1 MAVLGD
7 SPRPLASARRLG
19 LVAGGCVAVVAAT
32 AVLVGSASHERAEP
46 ALPSAPSAIA
56 TLPLRV
62 EWGGCAEVRWR
73 NDAPW
78 CLVGAGAVL
87 RLWIEDPRHERLEVA
102 VDGSVVPVERF
113 AIEGEPGGGLRV
125 RVPAGAASLVVRVP
139 DTPPGEGAWSLALGP
154 VASEL
159 PLRLPAEIGRAIGER
174 DAEAARRAAE
184 RTFADALAG
193 GRLSQAVDL
202 ALVVTF
208 ELARR
213 RLDAAAAA
221 RLLQRVDAAAQRYP
235 KGRGDLAAYRGLHHW
250 YRGATQDAAESL
262 RDAARVAVRLEDT
275 ALAADAIPIYAETLA
290 QLGYFEDARRWAR
303 EGLRIVRA
311 RHPCE
316 LGSALRTVG
325 WVNLRLRQRGRPHDD
340 PAPFL
345 QEALQV
351 FDAGGRCPRA
361 AKRGGAHLSLALL
374 ALDQGR
380 LDDAA
385 ARLAAIDRAA
395 LALDERVLADD
406 IDVRIGLAQDDV
418 ARAGAAYERLVHS
431 AGRSGTSDA
440 RWRLH
445 TRRGCL
451 LERRGDDVGAI
462 AAFRLAEAE
471 LDELVRLQAV
481 GIGRG
486 ELAERYHE
494 STDALVERLLA
505 RGEPER
511 AWCIVRQD
519 QARRRTAT
527 AAPSVLSTTERAEL
541 DEEIRRYRQHRLE
554 ADELEAR
561 ADELP
566 RDERASVLHDAALAR
581 EASRAL
587 ANALAKTLGTRAPHP
602 RCAELAPPAPGELL
616 LGLYPRER
624 EWLVLATDDVVGTI
638 VAAVP
643 APAPDDPPEAL
654 ARALLEPVGA
664 RLEAATRVR
673 VLAHR
678 QAQRIDVHALPWR
691 GAPLGTRVPVSY
703 GVELP
708 ITPASASTSSGR
720 RALLVADPTDTLEG
734 AEAEVARV
742 HEQLASAGWTT
753 SVVSRRDLPPPGTL
767 SLAGHDLFHY
777 AGHAEASSRSDRG
790 GWPPFPGGEA
800 GWAAFLELGPAGRLT
815 AHDVITTRQTPRM
828 AVLAGC
834 RTGALE
840 LDHGHTSLALA
851 FLVAGSEQVIASAEA
866 VQDAR
871 GARFAQELYAA
882 LERGSELDLVQAMQ
896 RAQRALW
903 DAGEEPAGYRVWVR

>member
-1 MAVLGD
+1 MAG
-7 SPRPLASARRLG
+7 ARSRGRSVAAGG
-19 LVAGGCVAVVAAT
+19 LVAVAAAVAVVM
-32 AVLVGSASHERAEP
+32 GSTPRERTEP
-46 ALPSAPSAIA
+46 TALPAAGPSVAP
-56 TLPLRV
+56 PLRV

-73 NDAPW
+73 DDAPW
-78 CLVGAGAVL
+78 CLVGEGAVL
-87 RLWIEDPRHERLEVA
+87 RLWIEGSRYEAIEVA
-102 VDGSVVPVERF
+102 VDGAVVPVERF

-125 RVPAGAASLVVRVP
+125 PVPAGATALVVRVP
-139 DTPPGEGAWSLALGP
+139 DAALDEGAWSLALGP
-154 VASEL
+154 AGSEP
-159 PLRLPAEIGRAIGER
+159 PLRLSAELGRAIGER

-184 RTFADALAG
+184 GAFADTLAD

-202 ALVVTF
+202 ALVVAF

-213 RLDAAAAA
+213 RLDATATAG
-221 RLLQRVDAAAQRYP
+221 LLQHVDAAAQRYP

-262 RDAARVAVRLEDT
+262 RDAARVAMRLEDT

-345 QEALQV
+345 EEALQV
-351 FDAGGRCPRA
+351 FGAAGSCPRP
-361 AKRGGAHLSLALL
+361 AKLGGAHLSLGLL

-380 LDDAA
+380 LEEAA
-385 ARLAAIDRAA
+385 ARLAAIDRTV
-395 LALDERVLADD
+395 LTLDERVLVDD
-406 IDVRIGLAQDDV
+406 ADVRLGLAQGDV
-418 ARAGAAYERLVHS
+418 VRAEAAYERLVES
-431 AGRSGTSDA
+431 AEQVGTADA

-445 TRRGCL
+445 TREGRL
-451 LERRGDDVGAI
+451 LEQRAKDTEAI
-462 AAFRLAEAE
+462 EAFRRAEAE

-481 GIGRG
+481 GIGRS

-494 STDALVERLLA
+494 STDALVSRLLA
-505 RGEPER
+505 RGETAA

-519 QARRRTAT
+519 QARRRTAA
-527 AAPSVLSTTERAEL
+527 AAPSVLPATERAEL
-541 DEEIRRYRQHRLE
+541 DETIRRYREHRLE
-554 ADELEAR
+554 AAELEAR

-566 RDERASVLHDAALAR
+566 RDERTVALHDAARAR
-581 EASRAL
+581 EAARGL

-624 EWLVLATDDVVGTI
+624 EWLVLATDDVAGPSVT
-638 VAAVP
+638 AVP
-643 APAPDDPPEAL
+643 APALDDTPEAL
-654 ARALLEPVGA
+654 ARAVLEPVGA
-664 RLEAATRVR
+664 RLEAAARVR

-678 QAQRIDVHALPWR
+678 EAQRLDVHALPWQ

-703 GVELP
+703 GVELSIAREP
-708 ITPASASTSSGR
+708 VPKPVGR
-720 RALLVADPTDTLEG
+720 RALLVADPTATLEG
-734 AEAEVARV
+734 AEVEVARV
-742 HEQLASAGWTT
+742 HDQLAAAGWTT
-753 SVVSRRDLPPPGTL
+753 SVISRRDLPAPGTV
-767 SLAGHDLFHY
+767 SLAGYDLFHY
-777 AGHAEASSRSDRG
+777 AGHAEASLRPDRG
-790 GWPPFPGGEA
+790 GWPPYPGGEA

-815 AHDVITTRQTPRM
+815 VHDVITTSAAPRM

-840 LDHGHTSLALA
+840 LDTGQTSMALA
-851 FLVAGSEQVIASAEA
+851 FLVAGTEQVIASAEA
-866 VQDAR
+866 IEDAR
-871 GARFAQELYAA
+871 GARLAQELYAA
-882 LERGSELDLVQAMQ
+882 LVQDSATDLVLAMQ

-903 DAGEEPAGYRVWVR
+903 AAGEEPAGYRVWVR